1 MTDARRPDAT
11 SQRSAAVQPGERVVL
26 VEPDTGYVHLVQL
39 DGKGARKQRGL
50 GVHDPGK
57 LAGLAYGA
65 EVMQGA
71 KRVVLVR
78 PTLTDLSHSVPRKAQ
93 IILPKDASRIVF
105 ELGLGPG
112 DRVLES
118 GIGSGAATLAL
129 CWCVGASGKVVS
141 QELRE
146 EFAQFAQENVAA
158 AGMADRLEV
167 HIGDLTQGVAP
178 GVKGPFDAVLLDQP
192 EPWLALPHLT
202 PHLAAGA
209 RVACYT
215 PQVVQMEAVV
225 RSMREA
231 GFVDV
236 RAMELIERGWEVK
249 ERGSRPSFDGLGHT
263 AFLSFGRWLGKPYKV
278 EPVAK
283 S

>member
-1 MTDARRPDAT
+1 MTTASAG
-11 SQRSAAVQPGERVVL
+11 RSDTVRSGDRVAL
-26 VEPDTGYVHLVQL
+26 VEPDTGYVHLVHL

-57 LAGLAYGA
+57 LAGLAYGTPL
-65 EVMQGA
+65 MQGA
-71 KRVVLVR
+71 KNVVVVR
-78 PTLTDLSHSVPRKAQ
+78 LTLTDLAATVPRKAQ

-129 CWCVGASGKVVS
+129 CWSVGPTGKVVS

-146 EFAQFAQENVAA
+146 EFGEFAKANVVE

-167 HIGDLTQGVAP
+167 HLGDLTQGVAP

-192 EPWLALPHLT
+192 EPWLALPHVV
-202 PHLAAGA
+202 PHLAPGA

-215 PQVVQMEAVV
+215 PQVVQMEATV
-225 RSMREA
+225 RMMRDA

-263 AFLSFGRWLGKPYKV
+263 AFLAFGRWLGRPYKV
-278 EPVAK
+278 EPEAK
-283 S
+283 R